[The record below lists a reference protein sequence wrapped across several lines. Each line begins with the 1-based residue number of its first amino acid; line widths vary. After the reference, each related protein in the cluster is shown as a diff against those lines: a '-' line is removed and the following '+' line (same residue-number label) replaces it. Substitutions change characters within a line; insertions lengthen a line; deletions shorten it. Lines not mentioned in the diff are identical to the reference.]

1 MLRKNEEFEI
11 KFSADK
17 NNESIRKKAWRGIY
31 EWLDSLVY
39 AICLILLIFT
49 FVFRVVGVNGR
60 SMKPTLNNGDWLLV
74 TAVTTNIERGDIVIT
89 TQPNILNE
97 PLVKR
102 VIATGGDTVDID
114 FENHT
119 VTVNGEV
126 LDEPYIA
133 EPTARRGD
141 FTYPLTVPDGYLFL
155 MGDNRNDS
163 TDSRFKIVGFIDERY
178 VLGVAKVRVYP
189 LGDWRLSD
197 YEQ

>member
-1 MLRKNEEFEI
+1 MLRKTEEFEI
-11 KFSADK
+11 KFNADGIK
-17 NNESIRKKAWRGIY
+17 ESIGTKAWSGIY

-39 AICLILLIFT
+39 AVCLILLVFT
-49 FVFRVVGVNGR
+49 FAFRVVGVNGR
-60 SMKPTLNNGDWLLV
+60 SMNPTLNHGDWLLV
-74 TAVTTNIERGDIVIT
+74 TSVTQNIKRGDIVIT

-102 VIATGGDTVDID
+102 VIAKGGDTVDID
-114 FENHT
+114 FDKHT
-119 VTVNGEV
+119 VTVNGVV

-133 EPTARRGD
+133 EPTSRQGD
-141 FTYPLTVPDGYLFL
+141 FTYPMTVPDGYLFL

-189 LGDWRLSD
+189 LGDWRLD
-197 YEQ
+197 NNE